1 MHLSYCLLNSIEFP
15 LEKRMNVFTLLR
27 SSCSLQEVWKML
39 VKIYWSTLTIPIWKY
54 LVKWQKNHQFYLL
67 LQYPV
72 FMLKNRLLQRLT
84 LLFLLLNRIYLRLFF
99 RLGITFG
106 SSWNSPKRFFH
117 LILWHK
123 FIMILWWISNHI
135 TKH

>member
-106 SSWNSPKRFFH
+106 SSWNSPQRFFH